1 MSANLPIFK
10 DDNQNL
16 MLLQTK
22 WKSAIQ
28 PMLASVLGQG
38 IFLSNID
45 LIAGENV
52 INHLLGRKQQGWIIT
67 DINAVA
73 NIYKFGAFN
82 DKTLTLTSDVPCNIG
97 IWCF

>member
-38 IFLSNID
+38 LLLSNID
-45 LIAGENV
+45 IVVGENV

-67 DINAVA
+67 DIDAVA
-73 NIYKFGAFN
+73 NIYKFGTFN
-82 DKTLTLTSDVPCNIG
+82 DKTLTLTSDTPCTISV
-97 IWCF
+97 WVF